1 MKISEFL
8 STLISKG
15 YCSFTSNQA
24 QEALG
29 SSEIAIRASIRRLK
43 KKGELAQ
50 PINGF
55 YVIVPPEYRVIGCRP
70 AEHFITELME
80 YIGAPYYIGL
90 LSAAQYYGAAH
101 HRPQQFQIITNQKR
115 RPITCGQVKIVFIT
129 NKDAAETPTQKIN
142 SSHGYLTVSTPEATA
157 RDIVIYAN
165 RCGGIENTL
174 DILRDLVEKIDVKK
188 LLKLV
193 SKSKE
198 ITWVQRLGYLLE
210 SENINEIS
218 EKLEKKI
225 RNHIVHFRA
234 LEPANFTLNYDIFLK
249 SFINDSISKKEK
261 SEKKYLINSFESIKK
276 ETKFKINKKWKLII
290 NKKLEKDT

>member
-1 MKISEFL
+1 MKISEL
-8 STLISKG
+8 LNKLISKG
-15 YCSFTSNQA
+15 YCSFTFHQA

-50 PINGF
+50 PVNGF

-80 YIGAPYYIGL
+80 YIGVPYYIGL

-115 RPITCGQVKIVFIT
+115 RPITCGLVKIVFIT
-129 NKDAAETPTQKIN
+129 NKDTAETPTQKVN

-157 RDIVIYAN
+157 KDIVIYAN

-174 DILRDLVEKIDVKK
+174 DVLRDLVEKIDVKK
-188 LLKLV
+188 LLQLV

-210 SENINEIS
+210 LGNAKEIS
-218 EKLEKKI
+218 DRLAKKI
-225 RNHIVHFRA
+225 RNYIVHYRV
-234 LEPANFTLNYDIFLK
+234 LEPSDFTLNNNIIK
-249 SFINDSISKKEK
+249 HFIDRSISIEK
-261 SEKKYLINSFESIKK
+261 REKNILTFQCEPINKNK
-276 ETKFKINKKWKLII
+276 KFKINKKWKLII